1 MVLLAQT
8 FLQID
13 KIPKSASRLP
23 NLFSDVENGIEWK
36 FLGILY
42 QNRIVS
48 VTSFVFVLSQQIKL
62 QDSLIS
68 EIHRSN
74 RWNLLHFLHESSYR
88 RREEI
93 KTSILYESD

>member
-42 QNRIVS
+42 QTRSVS
-48 VTSFVFVLSQQIKL
+48 GTSFVFVLSQQIKL

-68 EIHRSN
+68 KIRRSN
-74 RWNLLHFLHESSYR
+74 KWNLLRFLHETSYR

-93 KTSILYESD
+93 ETPILHESD